1 MKNKK
6 SGIIAQIMITAVL
19 SALVVTQCAKD
30 PVATTHHTAGHWDY
44 TNPAIWATDFP
55 TCGGTEQSPVDFDN
69 TLTANNNLTAGAASA
84 LTFAGYTNTMASWS
98 YKNNGHTL
106 QATPSDVTSTGYSIS
121 APNNSSRCTTCAA
134 AGAPITFNL
143 QQYHFHAPS
152 EHTVNGNAFD
162 MEMHF
167 VHKYTNTTDNTDH
180 YAVIGILINSDT
192 APNAPDLAT
201 SLTSTPAT
209 GNNASLTSAVN
220 QILTDLTGAAIDA
233 VVPATLPNV
242 ADPTQILADIAL
254 AQGHATT
261 LGHFNYQGSL
271 TTPPC
276 TEAVDEWLVI
286 DTPVKIANA
295 TLQSFLTVYSNNAR
309 PALPQGT
316 RTFTLNP

>member
-6 SGIIAQIMITAVL
+6 LGIIAQIMITAVL

-30 PVATTHHTAGHWDY
+30 PVATSHTAAGHWNY
-44 TNPAIWATDFP
+44 TNPAIWSTEFP

-69 TLTANNNLTAGAASA
+69 TLTANNNLTPGVAST
-84 LTFAGYTNTMASWS
+84 LTFAGYTGTMPSWS

-121 APNNSSRCTTCAA
+121 APNNSSRCTTC
-134 AGAPITFNL
+134 GATITYNL

-162 MEMHF
+162 MELHF

-192 APNAPDLAT
+192 TPNAADAAT
-201 SLTSTPAT
+201 NLISIPGIGNNSSLT
-209 GNNASLTSAVN
+209 NVVD

-233 VVPATLPNV
+233 VVPATSATL
-242 ADPTQILADIAL
+242 ADPSQILTDIAM
-254 AQGHATT
+254 AQANTTT

-286 DTPVKIANA
+286 NTPVKIADA
-295 TLQSFLTVYSNNAR
+295 TLQNFLAVYSNNAR
-309 PALPQGT
+309 PAQPQGT